1 MYNFIIETFRELS
14 LVVLHGAGRTELKMK
29 SENSTFKAFLADTSL
44 LGAGYHLSVWVKH
57 TFVCNSICASV
68 CLPVSS
74 LSFNPSLYLLAGFLI
89 HHKLTNVDEISPLP
103 WVLLEQ
109 IEMVVIFFKYHM

>member
-44 LGAGYHLSVWVKH
+44 LGAGYHLSV
-57 TFVCNSICASV
+57 
-68 CLPVSS
+68 
-74 LSFNPSLYLLAGFLI
+74 
-89 HHKLTNVDEISPLP
+89 
-103 WVLLEQ
+103 
-109 IEMVVIFFKYHM
+109 